1 MLIPSFHLRMV
12 SCSGVLF
19 FKLIR
24 YDPERISLQDAGA
37 IFPTHHI
44 ILDLVT
50 LTSTLVR
57 IFKIAY
63 FL

>member
-1 MLIPSFHLRMV
+1 MV